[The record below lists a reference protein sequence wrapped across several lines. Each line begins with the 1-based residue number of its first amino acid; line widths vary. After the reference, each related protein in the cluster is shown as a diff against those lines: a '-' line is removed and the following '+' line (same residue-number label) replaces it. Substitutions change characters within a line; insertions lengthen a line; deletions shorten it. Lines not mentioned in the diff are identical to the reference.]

1 MNIIFC
7 HISTFNLQ
15 YFHKQTVLFDNF
27 MKSSYFEMALS
38 SYIEASK
45 VDKIFL
51 IFPENDYN
59 FIDKQINNLKIN
71 SSKVVL
77 FPVSDSNSYAFIEQ
91 NILFNPM
98 KMSNILTFGAWNFKF
113 IESQAK
119 KITLTKFII
128 LNMEDFWFLNPSDLN
143 NIFDITNT
151 SNITFHNKNGGYHL
165 LAGSFKEAKINY
177 AKNSHSKKRAIKQ
190 LKENFNNLTSVSK
203 LDAHS
208 KINLRRQ
215 ENLDTHI
222 QFAPDPTDIINKEIK
237 PYNNISILIS
247 KIFKNPLALSLSYN
261 SGINTLQKI
270 NKLTN
275 IPPVFNNDETNKKLF
290 LSKPKIM
297 RIQLKDHNTSI
308 SLQDFKSAID
318 ILPEINFIILEDY
331 NQFKEETL
339 ENIVQYA
346 TINLTSHIYLESSCS
361 NLNDDKLNK
370 LFLKGVTV
378 FIIDIDQFLL
388 KKSQLELEKKI
399 ESFLKIRDKYHNK
412 YIMLKKKNILDDSDH
427 IPLLIHKW
435 QYIVDGI
442 MITRSENLDEAYQVD
457 TNQKLCSIIPYEI
470 YLKNNAKFSLCSNM
484 PEKEFSLTDYDS
496 WLKET
501 RLTPY
506 LSQCQ
511 NCLDKHKYIYSCTF
525 NPSKESIKQYLSIL
539 QIKNHLDLIKIQI
552 NKKDYSK
559 ALTYIEHILKIDPT
573 NKSGWKFLSLIEKD
587 SKG

>member
-7 HISTFNLQ
+7 HLSTFNLQ
-15 YFHKQTVLFDNF
+15 YFHKQTALFDNF
-27 MKSSYFEMALS
+27 MKSSYFTIALS
-38 SYIEASK
+38 SYIQASK
-45 VDKIFL
+45 ADQIFL

-59 FIDKQINNLKIN
+59 FINKQINNLNIN

-77 FPVSDSNSYAFIEQ
+77 FPISNNNHYAFIEQ

-98 KMSNILTFGAWNFKF
+98 KMSTILTFGAWNFEF

-119 KITLTKFII
+119 NISLTKFII

-151 SNITFHNKNGGYHL
+151 RNITLNNRNGGYHL
-165 LAGSFKEAKINY
+165 LAGSFKRTKINY
-177 AKNSHSKKRAIKQ
+177 SKNLHSKKRAIKQ

-215 ENLDTHI
+215 KNIDTHI
-222 QFAPDPTDIINKEIK
+222 QFAPEITDFLDKDLK
-237 PYNNISILIS
+237 PDKGFSILIS
-247 KIFKNPLALSLSYN
+247 KIFKSPFALSLSYN
-261 SGINTLQKI
+261 SGINNLQKI

-275 IPPVFNNDETNKKLF
+275 ISPILNNNETNKELF

-297 RIQLKDHNTSI
+297 RIQLKAHHNSI
-308 SLQDFKSAID
+308 SLKDFKAAIN

-339 ENIVQYA
+339 EDIVQYA
-346 TINLTSHIYLESSCS
+346 TLNLTSHIYLESSCLT
-361 NLNDDKLNK
+361 LNMDKLDK
-370 LFLKGVTV
+370 LFSKGVTV
-378 FIIDIDQFLL
+378 FIIDIDLFLL
-388 KKSQLELEKKI
+388 EKSTAELENQI
-399 ESFLKIRDKYHNK
+399 ESLLKIRDKYHNK
-412 YIMLKKKNILDDSDH
+412 YIMLKKKNILDDSDY

-442 MITRSENLDEAYQVD
+442 MITRSENPDETYQVNS
-457 TNQKLCSIIPYEI
+457 NQKLCSIVPYEI
-470 YLKNNAKFSLCSNM
+470 YLKSNAKFCLCKNAL
-484 PEKEFSLTDYDS
+484 EKEFSLTDYDA

-501 RLTPY
+501 GLTPY

-511 NCLDKHKYIYSCTF
+511 HCLDKNKYIYKNAF
-525 NPSKESIKQYLSIL
+525 YLSKESTKQYLSIL
-539 QIKNHLDLIKIQI
+539 QIENHLNSIKIQI
-552 NKKDYSK
+552 DKKDYSK
-559 ALTYIEHILKIDPT
+559 ALTYIENILKIDPT
-573 NKSGWKFLSLIEKD
+573 NKSAWELLCFIEKD
-587 SKG
+587 SKD